1 MLLVGEA
8 NDNLNFVWGY
18 FDKVI
23 ITFFTITL
31 LIGIINFLLI
41 KKSHGF
47 YNLFKKK
54 LTIILVI
61 GLVLIIRFSALTLLG
76 KPVPE
81 KQWDSWNY
89 PRNIYNTFSNANRS
103 LRVSG
108 VYEYL
113 FRDLY
118 LNITNKLFND
128 KKELIDIIENY
139 NNEKFKDYEKENEY
153 TAYFKDKN
161 LIMIML
167 ESVDSWLV
175 NEEDMPA
182 LTNLQKSGWNFIN
195 RYAPAF
201 GSGATINTEF
211 SALTGLHTPI
221 QGNASYNYVRNL
233 FPYSLPNLFRN
244 DGYIVNS
251 VHFNYGAFYNRTN
264 LHKALGFEH
273 HYSLIDMGYSNE
285 TMDDRKLVN
294 NDEIY
299 KLIVPSKNQKF
310 MTFITTYSTHGPY
323 NENNGMCNKVF
334 DENKDEIIDIDEELF
349 CIKKLSK
356 MTDEFIQN
364 LIKRLEDDQLIDDT
378 IIVLFTD
385 HYAYGYSNVYE
396 VKNISDVNLVQNVP
410 FIIWYNNID
419 SKVIDTLV
427 DSADITPTVASLFG
441 LNFDEKYYV
450 GTNVFGDKH
459 DNFVY
464 FSDYSWYDGNIY
476 YNGGH
481 ISNYDDSEYIKEIS
495 RIVNKK
501 IELNDAILNS
511 DYYRYLIKGTSK

>member
-1 MLLVGEA
+1 
-8 NDNLNFVWGY
+8 
-18 FDKVI
+18 
-23 ITFFTITL
+23 
-31 LIGIINFLLI
+31 
-41 KKSHGF
+41 
-47 YNLFKKK
+47 
-54 LTIILVI
+54 
-61 GLVLIIRFSALTLLG
+61 
-76 KPVPE
+76 
-81 KQWDSWNY
+81 
-89 PRNIYNTFSNANRS
+89 
-103 LRVSG
+103 
-108 VYEYL
+108 
-113 FRDLY
+113 
-118 LNITNKLFND
+118 
-128 KKELIDIIENY
+128 
-139 NNEKFKDYEKENEY
+139 
-153 TAYFKDKN
+153 
-161 LIMIML
+161 MIML

-334 DENKDEIIDIDEELF
+334 DENKDEIIDIDKELF

-427 DSADITPTVASLFG
+427 DSTDITPTVASLFG

-464 FSDYSWYDGNIY
+464 FQIIVGMMETFIIMVDILVIMMIQNIL
-476 YNGGH
+476 
-481 ISNYDDSEYIKEIS
+481 
-495 RIVNKK
+495 KK
-501 IELNDAILNS
+501 FLE
-511 DYYRYLIKGTSK
+511 